1 MAQEKKEKEKEARDD
16 LVKNYRK
23 RMDTG
28 ALQLSIQ
35 NHLLYTRAKDE
46 YSATDY
52 DRYMSLAYAV
62 RDRIVERWIK
72 TQQAYYNEDVKRVYY
87 LSLEYLLGR
96 ALLNNIINLNLIDE
110 MKYIVKKSGQDFNKI
125 LELEPDAGLGN
136 GGLGRLAACYV
147 ESMATLGIP
156 GYGYGLYY
164 EFGIFKQVIKD
175 GWQVEEP
182 DEWLKFGT
190 PWATERPE
198 YAINVPFYGKVETV
212 KDEFGRTRFKW
223 TETKN
228 VLAIPHDIPIIGYG
242 NNTVNTLRLWSARS
256 SNQFDLE
263 IFNHGD
269 YLNAVEDKARTENI
283 SKVLY
288 PNDNLY
294 EGKELRFK
302 QEYFFVSA
310 TLQDI
315 IRRYLKTYDDF
326 GKFSEK
332 VAIQLN
338 DTHPALGIP
347 ELMRLLVDVYG
358 VNWDEAWEITK
369 RSFAFTNHT
378 IMQEALEKWPI
389 NLFEKLLPRHLQIV
403 FEINRRFLNEVRAKF
418 PGDEGKARWMSIV
431 DTEGDKQIKMAN
443 LAIAA
448 SHSVN
453 GVARLHTEIL
463 KKDIFKDFYALYPQ
477 KFNNKTNGIT
487 PRRWLLVANH
497 YLSKM
502 ITEKI
507 GSGWITDLDE
517 LKKLEKFAGDEE
529 VLIALHKIKVGN
541 KQKLSEY
548 IKEHNGLEVD
558 VSSIFDVQIK
568 RIHEY
573 KRQLLNAFH
582 IILLYNRIKASP
594 NIDIHPVTFIFAG
607 KSAPGYTRAKLI
619 IKLINN
625 VAEMVNSD
633 KDINGR
639 LKVVFLANYGVSLA
653 EAIIPSSD
661 VSEQISTAGME
672 ASGTG
677 NMKFALNGALTIGT
691 LDGANIEI
699 LEKVGGDN
707 MYIFGLKA
715 GDIEKMRREG
725 SYNPWDIYNGNP
737 EIKKIIDMLKS
748 GELAGGDA
756 DIFRPLYDSL
766 MYGVEGSPPDNYF
779 LLADLMSY
787 AAAHEKIN
795 RDFRDRLGWQKKA
808 LINIANMGFFSS
820 DRAVREYAAEIWGA
834 KPLKITL

>member
-110 MKYIVKKSGQDFNKI
+110 MKYIIKKSGQDFNKI

>member
-72 TQQAYYNEDVKRVYY
+72 TQQVYYNEDVKRVYY